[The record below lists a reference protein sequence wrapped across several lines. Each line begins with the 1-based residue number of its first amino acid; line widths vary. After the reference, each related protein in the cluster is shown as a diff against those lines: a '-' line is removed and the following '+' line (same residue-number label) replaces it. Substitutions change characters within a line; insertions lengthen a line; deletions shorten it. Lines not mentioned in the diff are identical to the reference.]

1 MTNAEII
8 REAVL
13 RDGGTFDYSKVLFD
27 KVLLKVSC
35 DELYDMFDREVF
47 DLVIGVGGDMGMV
60 LASHV
65 AVRMGRGFFPL
76 SASNGCPSDLIK
88 TMDGKG
94 AVIIGDS
101 LTDGKVQK
109 DAVDLVEGNGGTVI
123 KIGSLS
129 EIEEIKARKEVL
141 RPYPVESLMIF

>member
-8 REAVL
+8 KEAVL
-13 RDGGTFDYSKVLFD
+13 KDGNTFDYSKVLFD
-27 KVLLKVSC
+27 RTLLKASC
-35 DELYDMFDREVF
+35 DEMYDMFDREVF
-47 DLVIGVGGDMGMV
+47 DLVVGVGGCAGMV

-65 AVRMGRGFFPL
+65 AIRMGRGFVPS
-76 SASNGCPSDLIK
+76 SASEGCSSNLMKAMNGRR
-88 TMDGKG
+88 

-109 DAVDLVEGNGGTVI
+109 DAIDLIEGNGGTVI

-129 EIEEIKARKEVL
+129 EIKEIKARKEVL
-141 RPYPVESLMIF
+141 RPYPVESLMLF